1 MSFNTYIGWDIG
13 GAHLKVASIDLDGG
27 VMFADQ
33 LATPL
38 WEGLAS
44 LDNAMSKMRKQI
56 TEIPVDSVTHTIT
69 MTAELADIFKDRRT
83 GVKELTRFLAG
94 QFENEPYHLYAGKSG
109 LIQADKVN
117 SHIADIASANWHATA
132 SFVAQHLDDGVL
144 IDIGSTTTDIIP
156 FASGKLANIGNTDYE
171 RLRHNELVYT
181 GIIRTPVMAIVN
193 EMFCDGQWQNIAAEN
208 FSTMADIY
216 RLMDE
221 LNEQDDML
229 PAADGAG
236 KTKCD
241 SARRLARMVGLDFQD
256 ENDITHVKDM
266 AEHVA
271 DSQLERINRSLLKI
285 LSRPDQKKV
294 SCLVGAGAGR
304 FLVRK
309 LATKNNLRY
318 IDFTDFLTYPKEDEQ
333 KVLSCAAAVSVAQIT
348 RVAG

>member
-1 MSFNTYIGWDIG
+1 MSFNTHIGWDIG

-38 WEGLAS
+38 WKGLAS
-44 LDNAMSKMRKQI
+44 LEDAMSKMRKQI
-56 TEIPVDSVTHTIT
+56 TEDSVTHAVT
-69 MTAELADIFKDRRT
+69 MTAELADIFKDRCT
-83 GVKELTRFLAG
+83 GVKELTRVLAG

-109 LIQADKVN
+109 LILADKVN
-117 SHIADIASANWHATA
+117 LHIADIASANWHATT

-156 FASGKLANIGNTDYE
+156 FAAGELSNVGNTDHE
-171 RLRHNELVYT
+171 RLRHDELVYT
-181 GIIRTPVMAIVN
+181 GIIRTPVMAVVN
-193 EMFCDGQWQNIAAEN
+193 KIFCDGQWQNIVTEN

-216 RLMDE
+216 RLTEE
-221 LNEQDDML
+221 LNEQDDMML
-229 PAADGAG
+229 AADGAG

-241 SARRLARMVGLDFQD
+241 SARRLARMVGLDLQD
-256 ENDITHVKDM
+256 ENDIPHVKGM

-271 DSQLERINRSLLKI
+271 CAQLERINESLLKI
-285 LSRPDQKKV
+285 LSGPDLKKV
-294 SCLVGAGAGR
+294 GCLVGAGAGR

-309 LATKNNLRY
+309 LASKNNLQY

-333 KVLSCAAAVSVAQIT
+333 KVLSCAAAVSVAQIS
-348 RVAG
+348 RVSS

>member
-241 SARRLARMVGLDFQD
+241 SARRLARM
-256 ENDITHVKDM
+256 I
-266 AEHVA
+266 
-271 DSQLERINRSLLKI
+271 
-285 LSRPDQKKV
+285 
-294 SCLVGAGAGR
+294 
-304 FLVRK
+304 
-309 LATKNNLRY
+309 
-318 IDFTDFLTYPKEDEQ
+318 
-333 KVLSCAAAVSVAQIT
+333 
-348 RVAG
+348 